1 MKPNGDSGR
10 LCVKDSI
17 QHAGIDSDPRK
28 DAELVG
34 SLQWLA
40 RHTRPDCLY
49 AINALY
55 AHPST
60 TMCSTVE
67 AETHCATSTAV
78 KTSVLR
84 HAMEQLGF
92 PQTDPTTIQE
102 DNHAIAEEEEEDC
115 FPSKSHVA

>member
-1 MKPNGDSGR
+1 MATVVDSALR
-10 LCVKDSI
+10 VPYIRRALTQIRAKTPSW
-17 QHAGIDSDPRK
+17 P
-28 DAELVG
+28 
-34 SLQWLA
+34 WLA
-40 RHTRPDCLY
+40 RHTRPDCLF

-84 HAMEQLGF
+84 DAMEQLGF

-102 DNHAIAEEEEEDC
+102 DNQAIAEEE
-115 FPSKSHVA
+115 